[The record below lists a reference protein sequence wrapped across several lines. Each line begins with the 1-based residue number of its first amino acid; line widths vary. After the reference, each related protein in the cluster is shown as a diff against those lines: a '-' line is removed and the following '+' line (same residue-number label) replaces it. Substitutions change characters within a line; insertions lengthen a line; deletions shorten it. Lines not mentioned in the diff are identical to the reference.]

1 MTNQHRAT
9 PELWATAERWGQ
21 NSMDMAN
28 CILEL
33 RARVE
38 ALEAGA
44 TCPHIATSDEG
55 TSYCRLAKQTQDK
68 LDRLIELDRAKPA
81 PAGSLVERVAAR
93 VEYGIDANQDP
104 EGIARAAIRQ
114 VAAWFVTI
122 TPRNHTTR
130 ALWRTASD
138 VLHDEASR

>member
-1 MTNQHRAT
+1 MSTPHRAT
-9 PELWATAERWGQ
+9 PDQWNDLGAFASDTRA
-21 NSMDMAN
+21 
-28 CILEL
+28 CVLEL
-33 RARVE
+33 RARIE

-44 TCPHIATSDEG
+44 TCPHIVSSNEG
-55 TSYCRLAKQTQDK
+55 TSYCRLAQQSQDK

>member
-1 MTNQHRAT
+1 MSTPHRAT
-9 PELWATAERWGQ
+9 PDQWNDLGAFASDTRA
-21 NSMDMAN
+21 
-28 CILEL
+28 CVLEL
-33 RARVE
+33 RARIE

-44 TCPHIATSDEG
+44 TCPHIVSSNEG
-55 TSYCRLAKQTQDK
+55 TSYCRLAQQSQDK

-81 PAGSLVERVAAR
+81 PADSLMKRVAAR
-93 VEYGIDANQDP
+93 VKYGIDANQDP
-104 EGIARAAIRQ
+104 EVIACAAIRQ

-122 TPRNHTTR
+122 TPRGPTTR

>member
-81 PAGSLVERVAAR
+81 PAGSLVKQVRRA
-93 VEYGIDANQDP
+93 IDDTNDNEAWDP
-104 EGIARAAIRQ
+104 EARAAIRE
-114 VAAWFVTI
+114 VAAWMRDHTATI
-122 TPRNHTTR
+122 ANGSQW
-130 ALWRTASD
+130 ADMLC
-138 VLHDEASR
+138 VEAER